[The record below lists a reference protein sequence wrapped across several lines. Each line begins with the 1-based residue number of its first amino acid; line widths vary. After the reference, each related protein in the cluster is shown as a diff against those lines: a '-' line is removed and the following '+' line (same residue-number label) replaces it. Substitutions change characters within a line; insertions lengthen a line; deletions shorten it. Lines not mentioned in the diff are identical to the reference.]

1 MTKRNAVVLCT
12 DRNMLMPALF
22 VADAVRAHANPAAEP
37 FDIIVVTDADAAT
50 ETDRQWMAAKGIKH
64 EILDFEPLR
73 DITISM
79 GRLTTA
85 TLIKLLLAEIFAER
99 YERILYLDTD
109 LTIHADVTALFDLDL
124 GGHAIAAQRRGVV
137 FATEKERATGEAHF
151 AELGMSRPFR
161 YCNTGV
167 ICIDVAAWNRAGLTE
182 RTLDYVRRNPKL
194 CMLPDE
200 DSLNAVLDSAFASL
214 SPVWNMLPRRS
225 PYLPLHD
232 LIEPAIVHYAGADK
246 PWKRFGKEKPL
257 FPDPQAYRL
266 YQAFLATSP
275 WPRWLGTQWT
285 MSDLKNAISSAIR
298 TTRRRLKGKSTGP
311 SGAEM
316 KDFIERFAR
325 YCAEADFADVAQGL
339 VLRQGSRLRPNRDRR
354 SRWRGNGETL
364 PDAEPGVEGAST

>member
-1 MTKRNAVVLCT
+1 MQNNVEKEAVAARHAVVLCT
-12 DRNMLMPALF
+12 DRNMFIPALF
-22 VADAVRAHANPAAEP
+22 VADAVRAHAKAVTP
-37 FDIIVVTDADAAT
+37 FDIVIVTDDAAAT
-50 ETDRQWMAAKGIKH
+50 EADRQWMAAKGIRH
-64 EILDFEPLR
+64 EIIDFEPLR
-73 DITISM
+73 DITINP

-85 TLIKLLLAEIFAER
+85 TLVKLLLPEIFSQR

-109 LTIHADVTALFDLDL
+109 LTIHADVTPLFGLDL

-137 FATEKERATGEAHF
+137 FTTAKEQAIGETHF
-151 AELGMSRPFR
+151 AELGMSRPYC

-167 ICIDVAAWNRAGLTE
+167 ICIDVAAWNSAGLTA

-194 CMLPDE
+194 CLLPDE
-200 DSLNAVLDSAFASL
+200 DSLNAVLDGQFAAL
-214 SPVWNMLPRRS
+214 SPVWNMLPRRR

-232 LIEPAIVHYAGADK
+232 LIEPAIVHYAGSDK

-275 WPRWLGTQWT
+275 WPRWLGAQWT

-298 TTRRRLKGKSTGP
+298 TTRRRLKGKYSGP
-311 SGAEM
+311 SNAEM

-325 YCAEADFADVAQGL
+325 YCAEAEFADVAQGL
-339 VLRQGSRLRPNRDRR
+339 VLREGSRLRPNRDGPRQG
-354 SRWRGNGETL
+354 S
-364 PDAEPGVEGAST
+364 